1 MYNAFGENLYQW
13 TQTTGDY
20 DSPYRFNGK
29 ELDPETGNYYYG
41 ARYYDP
47 KISVWLSVD
56 PLADKFPH
64 LTPYNFSFNNPIK
77 FIDPDGMDPIIP
89 INNVL
94 SSYGR
99 DTKENYLFPNLSTT
113 DIIME
118 GFNYLAGLVGPSIP
132 GKIGLLSDV
141 AGVLATGAEVYEDH
155 FRGGIENS
163 KLSNLQKY
171 QKTLNDVE
179 SEVLEKLE
187 GVSQRLTELQAQDP
201 LGQSEINIAEI
212 NGVRDQKYELENQ
225 LYSVQVEI
233 DLVNN
238 IITEKVM
245 EPQQ

>member
-1 MYNAFGENLYQW
+1 M
-13 TQTTGDY
+13 
-20 DSPYRFNGK
+20 
-29 ELDPETGNYYYG
+29 
-41 ARYYDP
+41 
-47 KISVWLSVD
+47 
-56 PLADKFPH
+56 
-64 LTPYNFSFNNPIK
+64 
-77 FIDPDGMDPIIP
+77 
-89 INNVL
+89 
-94 SSYGR
+94 
-99 DTKENYLFPNLSTT
+99 
-113 DIIME
+113 
-118 GFNYLAGLVGPSIP
+118 
-132 GKIGLLSDV
+132 
-141 AGVLATGAEVYEDH
+141 
-155 FRGGIENS
+155 
-163 KLSNLQKY
+163 QKY